1 MMIPDLCSRLR
12 MIHDTLDTRW
22 AALFWVLWFRGSTF
36 LRYDVV
42 RSFRSMD
49 DDRLC
54 QVPLQSTLLQ
64 SRSVV
69 RSKCVVRLY
78 VSTWWC
84 DTLLL
89 YSRRPAAPVV
99 VVIRTKRTKKKNPSP
114 QQSVC
119 DIALLFVART
129 GEEAFR

>member
-1 MMIPDLCSRLR
+1 MGSIVLGAVVPGGHFPALR
-12 MIHDTLDTRW
+12 RRS
-22 AALFWVLWFRGSTF
+22 F
-36 LRYDVV
+36 V
-42 RSFRSMD
+42 RSLD
-49 DDRLC
+49 GDRLC

-64 SRSVV
+64 SQSVV

-89 YSRRPAAPVV
+89 YSRRPAAPAV

-119 DIALLFVART
+119 DIVLLFVART